1 MNLEHEVLEILCQSK
16 RGLAFNEVYEKLLGR
31 HKGIRKIEVR
41 EILSKLIRTG
51 KVERVADYERR
62 RMVFRSKSG
71 CEESPAPSK

>member
-1 MNLEHEVLEILCQSK
+1 MNLEHEVLGILCQSK
-16 RGLAFNEVYEKLLGR
+16 RGLTFNEVYEKLLGS

-51 KVERVADYERR
+51 RVERVADYERR

-71 CEESPAPSK
+71 CEESPTPGK